1 MTTEDKKYAPLSYVL
16 LKEFS
21 AEPFIAQVSVDAQTL
36 ILSNRVNLSQ
46 ILAVDEV
53 IETPLGSRTD
63 WLTKYPLTYRALA
76 KFITEVEGTDLKIEN
91 QALSE
96 RAADIKAT
104 DSLLQIRALHFLS
117 TRHNAELIA
126 AEKKVQES
134 ISVALI
140 ESAVLYALQNDD
152 LICDLHSHF
161 TTLYHKAQREEAE
174 TFSFDL
180 TE

>member
-46 ILAVDEV
+46 ILAVGEV
-53 IETPLGSRTD
+53 IEAPLGSRTD

-117 TRHNAELIA
+117 TRHNAELTA
-126 AEKKVQES
+126 AEEAQES

-161 TTLYHKAQREEAE
+161 TTLYHKAQKEEAE

>member
-1 MTTEDKKYAPLSYVL
+1 MTTEHKKYAPLSYVL

-53 IETPLGSRTD
+53 IEATLGSRTD

-76 KFITEVEGTDLKIEN
+76 KFITEVEGADLKIEN
-91 QALSE
+91 QILSE

-117 TRHNAELIA
+117 TRHNAELA
-126 AEKKVQES
+126 SAEEAQES

-161 TTLYHKAQREEAE
+161 TTLYHKVQKEEAE
-174 TFSFDL
+174 TFSFNL

>member
-1 MTTEDKKYAPLSYVL
+1 MPTEDKKYSPLSYVL

-46 ILAVDEV
+46 LLAVDEA
-53 IETPLGSRTD
+53 IEASLGSRID
-63 WLTKYPLTYRALA
+63 WLTKYPMTYRALA
-76 KFITEVEGTDLKIEN
+76 TFITEVEGADLKIEN
-91 QALSE
+91 QTLSE
-96 RAADIKAT
+96 RSLDIKAT
-104 DSLLQIRALHFLS
+104 DSLLQIRALYFLS
-117 TRHNAELIA
+117 TRHNAELTA
-126 AEKKVQES
+126 AEEAKETVS
-134 ISVALI
+134 ISLI

-161 TTLYHKAQREEAE
+161 STLYHKAQQEEAE